1 MAKQGIDAPGAISRN
16 QVNARVSGR
25 SPDDNPTDTAK
36 QNYTEVGWSNDKG
49 SIRLGHIHKQGDVTA
64 SVLLQTPDAEHCM
77 FLDMDGPRKG
87 WTTSVG
93 PGNFN
98 VECGSANEEAQDSL
112 ILNAKNGNILIT
124 ATNGKIRLQ
133 GTDIELVAVGAGDDK
148 GSIKMEATE
157 NIITNSKKLMM
168 TAKQYYRIATPGIG
182 EVCANAVLQMYGSI
196 FRGVSDGCY
205 LKDSKVGGRKYA
217 VLSTVLAATTAG
229 KSGPEMQAAKT
240 SDKRLNQ
247 ASANQIKDA
256 GVGGVA

>member
-1 MAKQGIDAPGAISRN
+1 MADQSRDAPGAISRN
-16 QVNARVSGR
+16 QVNARVGGR
-25 SPDDNPTDTAK
+25 EPGDNPTDTAK

-64 SVLLQTPDAEHCM
+64 SVMLQTPDAEHSLY
-77 FLDMDGPRKG
+77 LDMDGPRKG
-87 WTTSVG
+87 WTTSLS
-93 PGNFN
+93 PGNFC
-98 VECGSANEEAQDSL
+98 VECGSANEEAEDSL

-133 GTDIELVAVGAGDDK
+133 GTDIELIAVGDDDSK

-168 TAKQYYRIATPGIG
+168 TAKQFYRIATPGVG
-182 EVCANAVLQMYGSI
+182 EVIANAVLQMYGSI

-217 VLSTVLAATTAG
+217 ILSTALAAASYG
-229 KSGPEMQAAKT
+229 KKDPQMQSPNT
-240 SDKRLNQ
+240 SQSRSNQ
-247 ASANQIKDA
+247 QAPA
-256 GVGGVA
+256 

>member
-1 MAKQGIDAPGAISRN
+1 MSNKGIDAPGAISRN
-16 QVNARVSGR
+16 QVNDRVSGR
-25 SPDDNPTDTAK
+25 APDEHPTDTAK

-49 SIRLGHIHKQGDVTA
+49 SIRLGHVHKQGDVTS
-64 SVLLQTPDAEHCM
+64 SVILQTPDSEHSLY
-77 FLDMDGPRKG
+77 LDMDGPRKG

-98 VECGSANEEAQDSL
+98 VECGSANKEAEDSL

-133 GTDIELVAVGAGDDK
+133 GTDIELVAVGNGDDK

-168 TAKQYYRIATPGIG
+168 TAKQFYRIATPGVG
-182 EVCANAVLQMYGSI
+182 EVIANAVLQMYGSV

-217 VLSTVLAATTAG
+217 ILNTALAAATVG
-229 KSGPEMQAAKT
+229 KSGPEAQ
-240 SDKRLNQ
+240 
-247 ASANQIKDA
+247 
-256 GVGGVA
+256 

>member
-1 MAKQGIDAPGAISRN
+1 MAKQGRDAPGAVSRN

-25 SPDDNPTDTAK
+25 APDDNPTDTAK

-49 SIRLGHIHKQGDVTA
+49 CVRLGHIHKQGDVTA
-64 SVLLQTPDAEHCM
+64 GVILQTPDAEHQLS
-77 FLDMDGPRKG
+77 LDIDGPRKG
-87 WTTSVG
+87 WTVSTG

-98 VECGSANEEAQDSL
+98 VECGSANDEAQDSL
-112 ILNAKNGNILIT
+112 ILNAKNGNIMIT

-133 GTDIELVAVGAGDDK
+133 GTDIELVAIGTGDDR

-168 TAKQYYRIATPGIG
+168 SAKQFYKIATPGVG
-182 EVCANAVLQMYGSI
+182 EVIANGVLQMYGSI

-217 VLSTVLAATTAG
+217 ILQTALAAANAAGGAPSPQSPNTSNSRSNQQTA
-229 KSGPEMQAAKT
+229 
-240 SDKRLNQ
+240 
-247 ASANQIKDA
+247 
-256 GVGGVA
+256 

>member
-1 MAKQGIDAPGAISRN
+1 MSNREGVDAPGAISRN
-16 QVNARVSGR
+16 QVNNRFSGKPER
-25 SPDDNPTDTAK
+25 PTDTAK
-36 QNYTEVGWSNDKG
+36 ENYTEVGWANDKG
-49 SIRLGHIHKQGDVTA
+49 SIRLGHVHKQGDVT
-64 SVLLQTPDAEHCM
+64 SSILLQTPDAEHSIS
-77 FLDMDGPRKG
+77 LDMDGPRKG
-87 WTTSVG
+87 WTTAIG

-133 GTDIELVAVGAGDDK
+133 GTDIELVAVGSGDDK

-168 TAKQYYRIATPGIG
+168 TAKQFYRIATPGVG
-182 EVCANAVLQMYGSI
+182 EVIANAVLQMYGSI

-217 VLSTVLAATTAG
+217 ILNTALAAATLG
-229 KSGPEMQAAKT
+229 KSGSE
-240 SDKRLNQ
+240 
-247 ASANQIKDA
+247 AS
-256 GVGGVA
+256 